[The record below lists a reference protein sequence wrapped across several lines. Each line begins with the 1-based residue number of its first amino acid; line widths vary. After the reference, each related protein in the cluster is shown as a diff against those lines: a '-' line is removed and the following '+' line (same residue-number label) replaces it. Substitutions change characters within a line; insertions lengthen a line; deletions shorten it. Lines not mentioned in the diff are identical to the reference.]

1 MHRVRCHFQ
10 EMPMGI
16 YVTFMEGNRVVGR
29 ILRFTTQE
37 RLVEML
43 RRGRATLEDVNMV
56 RLSLEQGRPGAVE
69 IRLDDEQYASL
80 KMRLSS

>member
-1 MHRVRCHFQ
+1 
-10 EMPMGI
+10 MGI